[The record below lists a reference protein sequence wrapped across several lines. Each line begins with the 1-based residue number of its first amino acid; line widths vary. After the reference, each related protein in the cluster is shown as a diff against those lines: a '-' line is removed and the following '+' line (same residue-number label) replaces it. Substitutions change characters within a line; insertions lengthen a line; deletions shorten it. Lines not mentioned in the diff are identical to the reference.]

1 MNRLA
6 CVLLGLLGLA
16 FTLSAQDD
24 AGGDIVF
31 RSDVSLIRVDAQVL
45 DRQMRAVTGLSAGDF
60 VLRDEGV
67 ERPIRNFVREE
78 MPVDVLMLFDVS
90 RSMRPHVETV
100 AGAARDAFRI
110 LGNQDRVAIMVFDRA
125 TRVRMGFSSDREQ
138 IFARLD
144 KMLRD
149 EHFSGGTD
157 ITRAIVDAAGY
168 IGREGRRDG
177 RRAIVILTDD
187 QTERNRDV
195 EASSRALIR
204 ADAVMSALIAPDAMG
219 RWSAPPAPRDPGVW
233 GPGGGG
239 WPGGIGRGP
248 WGGVIIGGRRRP
260 GGGGYPTG
268 GGRMPA
274 GGGHTQSAKTAEI
287 AEMSGGDSITIDDA
301 AALNRTLSRIRE
313 RYAIYYYLPD
323 GANPGR
329 DRTITLALTDQARR
343 RHPGSEVRHRR
354 VYSATDV
361 PMLASGGSSRPSP
374 VSEPEAALTAER
386 PASSQGGG
394 WRTATP
400 EERQDASGLIVR
412 SKTEGSSASTNP
424 AKPATTGATESP
436 EAASSAGNA
445 SEEKPKR
452 GWRRVD
458 EPSGV
463 PGPAVARPPEP

>member
-1 MNRLA
+1 M
-6 CVLLGLLGLA
+6 LLVFLGLA
-16 FTLSAQDD
+16 STLPAQDD
-24 AGGDIVF
+24 GGGAIVF

-67 ERPIRNFVREE
+67 EQPIRNFVREE

-125 TRVRMGFSSDREQ
+125 TRVRMGFKSNREEV
-138 IFARLD
+138 FAGLD
-144 KMLRD
+144 KMMRD

-157 ITRAIVDAAGY
+157 ITRAILDAASY
-168 IGREGRRDG
+168 IGKEGRRDA

-195 EASSRALIR
+195 EAASRALTR

-239 WPGGIGRGP
+239 GWPGGIGRGP
-248 WGGVIIGGRRRP
+248 WGGGGVIIGGRRRP
-260 GGGGYPTG
+260 GGGYPTG
-268 GGRMPA
+268 GGGRMPS
-274 GGGHTQSAKTAEI
+274 GGHTQSAKTAEI

-301 AALNRTLSRIRE
+301 TALNRTLSRIRE
-313 RYAIYYYLPD
+313 RYAIYYYLPE
-323 GANPGR
+323 GADPGR

-343 RHPGSEVRHRR
+343 RHPGSDVRHRR

-361 PMLASGGSSRPSP
+361 PMLASGSSTRTSP
-374 VSEPEAALTAER
+374 VEASVTAER
-386 PASSQGGG
+386 PASAQGG
-394 WRTATP
+394 WRAATP

-412 SKTEGSSASTNP
+412 SNNEDSSGSPNA
-424 AKPATTGATESP
+424 AKPGTTGATETR
-436 EAASSAGNA
+436 EASSSDDNS

-463 PGPAVARPPEP
+463 PGPAVARPLEP